1 MQSKMFRTFPLVFFF
16 ILCCGPLFGQNS
28 ITGTVTDLSFGQEVL
43 GARVTIKGSST
54 FTETDENGKFTL
66 TTDLPYPVTLIIEGF
81 GFEEK
86 EYVVKSARQRV
97 NIGLGD
103 NSTLLDGVE
112 IQKINIS
119 EKQKESALTVESMS
133 LMAIKQCPAV
143 DFYEGLGSLKGVDL
157 TSASIGV

>member
-1 MQSKMFRTFPLVFFF
+1 M
-16 ILCCGPLFGQNS
+16 
-28 ITGTVTDLSFGQEVL
+28 
-43 GARVTIKGSST
+43 
-54 FTETDENGKFTL
+54 
-66 TTDLPYPVTLIIEGF
+66 IIEGF

-143 DFYEGLGSLKGVDL
+143 DFYEGLGSLKFV
-157 TSASIGV
+157 A